1 MNRMITEYVI
11 ELEETLE
18 RVREENRLL
27 MMEIVSDNHELDDLN
42 KDIDKLKEEVEEWI
56 AKYEE
61 MKSDYEGE
69 IAELKEEIETLQ
81 ENLLEAMPIG
91 YRGFGGYDFEG

>member
-1 MNRMITEYVI
+1 MSKAINDYIV
-11 ELEETLE
+11 ELEDRLE
-18 RVREENRLL
+18 RVQEENRLL
-27 MMEIVSDNHELDDLN
+27 MMEVVSDNHELDDLN
-42 KDIDKLKEEVEEWI
+42 KDIDKLKEEVEEWK